1 VVKVRQNLGKYRVQK
16 RIAEGGFATVYRA
29 LDTIEGMP
37 VALKIPHD
45 HLMNKKSLEEFRKE
59 VRVTAKL
66 DHPNILALKNATF
79 IGDTF
84 VIVYPL
90 GEGTLHDRMRKRMSL
105 RTALHF
111 TEQMLE
117 AVAFAHSRRI
127 MHLDI
132 KPENFIIF
140 KDNHLRLADF
150 GIAKIA
156 QKTVQASGT
165 GTVGYIAPEQAMGK
179 PSQRSDVF
187 SLGLIIYRLFSGEL
201 PEWPFEWPPPG
212 FKKLKKNLHPQMIAM
227 IRRAITV
234 DHRSRFTDAGKML
247 ASFRRVKGKALS
259 RTANGRTT
267 RSGISR
273 KTQNRWRT
281 VRVREFLKLY
291 KTVLDVRCTCEHCG
305 EPVSEAMQ
313 HCPWCGEKR
322 EQHHDD
328 SRFPAECPSCRRGMK
343 LDWAY
348 CAWCYG
354 PKIGPIANREYSD
367 KRYVAK
373 CSNPSCTRKSL
384 MPFMKYC
391 PWCRTK
397 VKKNWVISGT
407 NERCDSC
414 EWGVLRE
421 FWDYC
426 PWCGKSF
433 R

>member
-1 VVKVRQNLGKYRVQK
+1 VVRARQNLGKYRVQK
-16 RIAEGGFATVYRA
+16 RIAEGGFAAVYRA
-29 LDTIEGMP
+29 VDTIEGVP
-37 VALKIPHD
+37 VALKIPHE
-45 HLMNKKSLEEFRKE
+45 HFMNKKSLEEFRKE

-66 DHPNILALKNATF
+66 DHPNILTIKNASF
-79 IGDTF
+79 IDGTF

-90 GEGTLHDRMRKRMSL
+90 GECTLYDRLRKRMSL
-105 RTALHF
+105 RTALEF

-117 AVAFAHSRRI
+117 AVAFAHSKRI

-140 KDNHLRLADF
+140 KENRLRLADF

-156 QKTVQASGT
+156 HKTVQASGA

-187 SLGLIIYRLFSGEL
+187 SLGLIIYRMFSGEL

-212 FKKLKKNLHPQMIAM
+212 FKKLKKNLHPQMIAI
-227 IRRAITV
+227 IRRALAI
-234 DHRSRFTDAGKML
+234 DHRSRFADAGKML
-247 ASFRRVKGKALS
+247 AAFDRVKSKALS
-259 RTANGRTT
+259 RTANGRT
-267 RSGISR
+267 SQSSVSR
-273 KTQNRWRT
+273 KTQSRWQT
-281 VRVREFLKLY
+281 VRVREFLKLF
-291 KTVLDVRCTCEHCG
+291 KTSLDVRCTCEHCG
-305 EPVSEAMQ
+305 DPVSETMQ
-313 HCPWCGEKR
+313 HCPWCGVKR

-328 SRFPAECPSCRRGMK
+328 SSFPAECPRCRRGVK
-343 LDWAY
+343 LDWEY
-348 CAWCYG
+348 CAWCFG
-354 PKIGPIANREYSD
+354 QKIGPVDNRQYTD

-373 CSNPSCTRKSL
+373 CSNPACERKLL

-397 VKKNWVISGT
+397 VKKKWAIPGT

-421 FWDYC
+421 FWDFC
-426 PWCGKSF
+426 PWCGKSL